1 MCSDFKRLSIRSRA
15 PACALLCHIVP
26 ADLTQEDTLP
36 SVRFDDFWVMSS
48 VAQNELVI
56 SVLAEQSN
64 ADFEIFFGSSAESLL
79 VHDVIPSV
87 VQPLAASDE
96 LNILDLDEPVNPH
109 R

>member
-1 MCSDFKRLSIRSRA
+1 M
-15 PACALLCHIVP
+15 
-26 ADLTQEDTLP
+26 
-36 SVRFDDFWVMSS
+36 RFQNFWVMSS

-79 VHDVIPSV
+79 VHFVISGV

-96 LNILDLDEPVNPH
+96 LNIPDIDEPVNPH